1 MEADAATAEEVVVEA
16 VAASCHVSLM
26 PVEASLGHGQLRTYQ
41 VVYFAVVGHPRA
53 GVVISDGWEDV
64 QRRRTLRRVSSYL
77 AVTAGEDLATTTFA
91 VAAVV
96 NLKTAF
102 GDGVAAATSSVVV
115 AGSYVVEMTT
125 RTKKVLSAAAAECAS
140 PWNAD
145 LCRDRQHLGGC
156 WLGIVCP

>member
-91 VAAVV
+91 AVAAVV

-102 GDGVAAATSSVVV
+102 GDGVAAATSSAV

-125 RTKKVLSAAAAECAS
+125 RTKKVLSAAAECAS